1 MSITMPETLDKL
13 VQLDTELR
21 KDYGRTID
29 DYIGFYI
36 TFNDDEDRYYCTP
49 NDSIVFG
56 RTGVGGDHFAFY
68 TNKGSIIDL
77 EEAPIIFIQP
87 MSFGNEVSV
96 VARNLKDFLS
106 LFINLRELYIL
117 ERFRFYKSKNDF
129 INEYNEKYLTGINSR
144 ESDLNF
150 FIELL
155 REKIKGITEIIN
167 VYEHISELRNQII
180 LEIDG
185 KWDV

>member
-1 MSITMPETLDKL
+1 MPETLERL
-13 VQLDTELR
+13 VLLDTELR

-36 TFNDDEDRYYCTP
+36 SFNNDEDRYYCTP

-56 RTGVGGDHFAFY
+56 RTGVNGDHFAFY
-68 TNKGSIIDL
+68 TFKGSTIDL

-87 MSFGNEVSV
+87 MSFGNEISL

-106 LFINLRELYIL
+106 LFVSLREIYIL
-117 ERFRFYKSKNDF
+117 ERFRFYNNKMDF
-129 INEYNEKYLTGINSR
+129 INDYNENYFTGINSR
-144 ESDLNF
+144 ESDLYF

-155 REKIKGITEIIN
+155 REKIKGIKEIN
-167 VYEHISELRNQII
+167 DVYKYITELRKQLK
-180 LEIDG
+180 LEID
-185 KWDV
+185 KEWDI